1 VRTSVFVGIIGSIC
15 VSDEDEQRAES
26 DRVVS
31 ELGEIEHHFK
41 RFLVLQW
48 FPSILGDPSFDM
60 KSMNLRVVPDCI
72 SVCRNR
78 LDHKFEECCQHIF
91 REKETC
97 IQDWLTPK
105 SFAAS
110 PSLAKGRNDP
120 V

>member
-1 VRTSVFVGIIGSIC
+1 VGIIGSIC

-60 KSMNLRVVPDCI
+60 I
-72 SVCRNR
+72 
-78 LDHKFEECCQHIF
+78 
-91 REKETC
+91 
-97 IQDWLTPK
+97 
-105 SFAAS
+105 
-110 PSLAKGRNDP
+110 PSR
-120 V
+120 